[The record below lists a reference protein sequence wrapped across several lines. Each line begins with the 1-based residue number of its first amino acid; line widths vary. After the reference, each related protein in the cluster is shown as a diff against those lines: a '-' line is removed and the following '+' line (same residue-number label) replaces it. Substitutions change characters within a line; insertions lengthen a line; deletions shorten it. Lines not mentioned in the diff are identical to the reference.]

1 MTRMPTP
8 MDVMAARMEPL
19 SPRHRIAH
27 LRALIRRESDGSIR
41 RVELASLL
49 RDEVTARPAN
59 ENRAA

>member
-27 LRALIRRESDGSIR
+27 LRALIRHAPDGSIR
-41 RVELASLL
+41 CDELAALL
-49 RDEVTARPAN
+49 RAQWTARPAN
-59 ENRAA
+59 ENRAP

>member
-1 MTRMPTP
+1 MTRMYTP
-8 MDVMAARMEPL
+8 IDVMAARMKPL

-27 LRALIRRESDGSIR
+27 LRALIRREPDGSIR

-59 ENRAA
+59 ENRTA

>member
-1 MTRMPTP
+1 MTRMHTP
-8 MDVMAARMEPL
+8 IDVMAARMKPL

-27 LRALIRRESDGSIR
+27 LRALIRREPDGSIR

>member
-1 MTRMPTP
+1 MTRMHTP
-8 MDVMAARMEPL
+8 IDVMAARMKPL

-27 LRALIRRESDGSIR
+27 LRALIRREPDGSIR
-41 RVELASLL
+41 RIELASLL

>member
-1 MTRMPTP
+1 MKRMHTP
-8 MDVMAARMEPL
+8 IDVMAARMKPL

-27 LRALIRRESDGSIR
+27 LRALIRREPDGSIR

-59 ENRAA
+59 ENRAS